1 MIMEQLE
8 FAEEMKQIQKKKS
21 KQRNILFLAIFILV
35 VITIILTNLT
45 DSDKKAVTEPD
56 NIELVSM
63 AEVFVKKN
71 LKAPSTADFCSVREA
86 RINKLG
92 GNEYEVRGYV
102 DAQNIF
108 GAMLRSNYYVKMR
121 HNPAQENYNLLDIS
135 IE

>member
-1 MIMEQLE
+1 MEPGVKAL
-8 FAEEMKQIQKKKS
+8 IVV
-21 KQRNILFLAIFILV
+21 LV
-35 VITIILTNLT
+35 ISGIIVLINLT
-45 DSDKKAVTEPD
+45 GSDKKTVTEPD

-71 LKAPSTADFCSVREA
+71 LKAPSTAEFCSVREA

-92 GNEYEVRGYV
+92 NHEYEVRGYV

-121 HNPAQENYNLLDIS
+121 HNQAQENYNLLNIS